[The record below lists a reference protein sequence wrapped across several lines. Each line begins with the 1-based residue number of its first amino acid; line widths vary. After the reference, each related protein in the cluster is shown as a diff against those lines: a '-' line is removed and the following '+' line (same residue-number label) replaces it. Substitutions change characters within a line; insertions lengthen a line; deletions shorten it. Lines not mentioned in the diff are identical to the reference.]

1 MKLETKLLPAMQMLK
16 PAMQRPQ
23 LRGRY
28 ERGKIGWW
36 RGRYRGWRRDKVGVG
51 EKEEEKEV
59 EGKRGARRARGIRRR
74 RGRYSP
80 ESHTPVH
87 VWMRECSE

>member
-16 PAMQRPQ
+16 PAMLRPQ

-36 RGRYRGWRRDKVGVG
+36 RGRYRGRRRDKVGVG
-51 EKEEEKEV
+51 EKEDHY
-59 EGKRGARRARGIRRR
+59 A
-74 RGRYSP
+74 
-80 ESHTPVH
+80 VH
-87 VWMRECSE
+87 QI

>member
-1 MKLETKLLPAMQMLK
+1 M
-16 PAMQRPQ
+16 
-23 LRGRY
+23 
-28 ERGKIGWW
+28 
-36 RGRYRGWRRDKVGVG
+36 G